1 MILNFKTK
9 KKFDF
14 TFKYKKK
21 KVATFRLKYTKIKIL
36 PIFKTRVHQ
45 ELISAY
51 FSKYWNPADYISH
64 YQIKIRLYSKSV
76 TSFKLSLEQAEK
88 MKKSWRT
95 EKSRNG

>member
-1 MILNFKTK
+1 MIQNFKTK
-9 KKFDF
+9 N
-14 TFKYKKK
+14 K

-36 PIFKTRVHQ
+36 PNFKTRVHQ

-51 FSKYWNPADYISH
+51 FSKYWNPADYID

-76 TSFKLSLEQAEK
+76 TSFKLSLEQAAKK
-88 MKKSWRT
+88 MKKSWKT

>member
-1 MILNFKTK
+1 MIQNFKTLLQE
-9 KKFDF
+9 
-14 TFKYKKK
+14 K

-36 PIFKTRVHQ
+36 PNFKTRVHQ

-51 FSKYWNPADYISH
+51 FSKYWNPADCID

-76 TSFKLSLEQAEK
+76 ASFKLSLEQAAKK
-88 MKKSWRT
+88 MKKSWKT

>member
-1 MILNFKTK
+1 MIQNFKTK
-9 KKFDF
+9 N
-14 TFKYKKK
+14 

-36 PIFKTRVHQ
+36 PNFKTRVHQ

-51 FSKYWNPADYISH
+51 FSKYWNPAHYISH